1 MVWKQSLLWML
12 LVVAGVIF
20 SPAPAGAA
28 GQCGEVLEK
37 VCIGCH
43 QSDKFCA
50 RLGASEKEWRALLK
64 LMVANGA
71 ELEKEEV
78 APLAACLSEP
88 EAGARALC
96 GK

>member
-1 MVWKQSLLWML
+1 MAWKCFRMGA
-12 LVVAGVIF
+12 LVIIGGIVLPVAAV
-20 SPAPAGAA
+20 A

-50 RLGASEKEWRALLK
+50 RLGASEKEWRGVLK

-71 ELEKEEV
+71 ELEEEEV
-78 APLAACLSEP
+78 APLVACLSEP
-88 EAGARALC
+88 AAGARALC
-96 GK
+96 DR

>member
-1 MVWKQSLLWML
+1 MVWKYFSLGA
-12 LVVAGVIF
+12 LVIIGGIVLPDAGV
-20 SPAPAGAA
+20 A

-50 RLGASEKEWRALLK
+50 RLGASEKEWRGVIK

-78 APLAACLSEP
+78 TPLVACLSEP
-88 EAGARALC
+88 TAGARAVC
-96 GK
+96 GR